1 MTTKRKIREWITRK
15 KRALRVTTKDE
26 LGLDIFAL
34 LSVFPPFSAD
44 QSLENDPYS
53 DARMFKVRND

>member
-15 KRALRVTTKDE
+15 KRALRATAKDE

-34 LSVFPPFSAD
+34 LSVFPPI
-44 QSLENDPYS
+44 
-53 DARMFKVRND
+53 